1 MPHDENQPVVEP
13 DPYQLLFQTMP
24 DVVTVEQ
31 MCAVLGG
38 ISTKTGRKFLQ
49 SGRITHFRIGRF
61 YRIPKLS
68 IINYLREIMT
78 PGTPQDS
85 DALQL

>member
-1 MPHDENQPVVEP
+1 
-13 DPYQLLFQTMP
+13 MP

-31 MCAVLGG
+31 MCMMLGG
-38 ISTKTGRKFLQ
+38 ISTKTGRKLLQ

-68 IINYLREIMT
+68 IINYLREIIT
-78 PGTPQDS
+78 PANTS
-85 DALQL
+85 TL